1 MNSDDD
7 MITDIVLGF
16 LTAMRDWEL
25 QAFRDYE
32 RIESRG
38 FPDKARR
45 EFVDKNDAKA
55 TTVLARFCS
64 RRESAARERPI
75 GSPPEYDPSLEVIV
89 DVKHRGSKAYVYTER
104 SEEAVFP
111 GKVMYVLVREK
122 GQWKIDQKK
131 LWNGKRYEHAEI

>member
-1 MNSDDD
+1 MPADNSVFQRTVTEFLEGMYAWETAAARALELLEAREYSDDEFLALIAKSD
-7 MITDIVLGF
+7 RAANSVL
-16 LTAMRDWEL
+16 
-25 QAFRDYE
+25 
-32 RIESRG
+32 SRYCSG
-38 FPDKARR
+38 R
-45 EFVDKNDAKA
+45 EP
-55 TTVLARFCS
+55 
-64 RRESAARERPI
+64 SAHKRPI